1 MQDADFQADLRL
13 LKEAALEAGA
23 IAMTFFE
30 SDVKTWEKEPDHP
43 VTEADLKVNDYLEK
57 KLRGARPDYGWLS
70 EETADTPDRLSSQR
84 IFIVDPIDGTRA
96 FMNGQPHFCV
106 ALAVLDRGYPVASV
120 LYAPVFNEL
129 YSALIG
135 KGSRRNGVP
144 INVSGRQDLENC
156 RMIADPRLFES
167 DQWPSPWP
175 TFKYP
180 DVHPNSTAY
189 RLALVADGRWDGV
202 VVMRRKFDW
211 DVAAAALLVLEAGG
225 KASCHMGQDF
235 FYNQKIAAQRSL
247 IAASP
252 VIHDQIIE
260 RMTHI
265 DLPAP
270 NDS

>member
-1 MQDADFQADLRL
+1 MQADDLTADLRL
-13 LKEAALEAGA
+13 LKEAALEAGS

-43 VTEADLKVNDYLEK
+43 VTEADLAVNDYLAQ
-57 KLRGARPDYGWLS
+57 KLRTARPEYGWLS
-70 EETADTPDRLSSQR
+70 EETVDTPERLSAKR

-106 ALAVLDRGYPVASV
+106 ALAVLDNGYPVASV

-129 YSALIG
+129 YSALVG
-135 KGSRRNGVP
+135 HGARRNGVP
-144 INVSGRQDLENC
+144 IRVSGRTELEGC
-156 RMIADPRLFES
+156 RMISDPRLFE
-167 DQWPSPWP
+167 DQHWPEPWP
-175 TFKYP
+175 KFKFP

-211 DVAAAALLVLEAGG
+211 DVAAAALLVSEAGG
-225 KASCHMGQDF
+225 IASCHMGSEF

-247 IAASP
+247 IAATP
-252 VIHDQIIE
+252 VIHDQIIK